1 MSLQRSRVCF
11 EGLDHF
17 VENRHEVDYF
27 WSSESFRVSLRHD
40 FLESLIGQ
48 LPDQLLQIPDKAPQI
63 FLLDAQPHDNLGHK
77 G

>member
-1 MSLQRSRVCF
+1 MSLQRSWVCF

-17 VENRHEVDYF
+17 VENCHEVDDL
-27 WSSESFRVSLRHD
+27 WSSESFRMGLGHD

-48 LPDQLLQIPDKAPQI
+48 LPDQLLQIPNKAPQI
-63 FLLDAQPHDNLGHK
+63 FLLDTKPHDNLGHK